1 MEALVRRHADGVFRF
16 AFRRLGNRE
25 DAEEVAN
32 DVFFA
37 LLRPRSQAAP
47 VPTHFKPWLFGI
59 ARHRV
64 ADRLRSRYRTVGR
77 QVPVDETVEQVAT
90 ASIEDELRIEEP
102 GLWITSML
110 AVLSAREREVVELL
124 LAGLTTK
131 EIAATLEITP
141 ASTYVALSRAMR
153 RLRNSL
159 AEQEEYV
166 EGEQS

>member
-1 MEALVRRHADGVFRF
+1 MEALVRRHADEVFRF

-37 LLRPRSQAAP
+37 LLRPRSQSAP
-47 VPTHFKPWLFGI
+47 VPTHVKPWLFGI

-102 GLWITSML
+102 GLWITSHQGQG
-110 AVLSAREREVVELL
+110 VRRPSAGRQTRD
-124 LAGLTTK
+124 
-131 EIAATLEITP
+131 
-141 ASTYVALSRAMR
+141 
-153 RLRNSL
+153 
-159 AEQEEYV
+159 
-166 EGEQS
+166 